1 MKILEGKTIKKVE
14 TISPSAV
21 KVEFTDGYSAVL
33 KCIST
38 LSSVSQDSNMKVEK
52 SPDTDEDYQWRMMVE

>member
-14 TISPSAV
+14 TIAPDAI
-21 KVEFTDGYSAVL
+21 KFEFTDGYSVVF
-33 KCIST
+33 KRIST
-38 LSSVSQDSNMKVEK
+38 LSCLTQDSDIKMGI